1 VTNAA
6 GSKAEDAPRRK
17 DMHKT
22 QPIKTELSKK
32 TRRRPW
38 RHPTQRGIK
47 VPYAAAAAISLME
60 MGITDYER
68 IGAAVGLHPTEVE
81 RIDMA
86 EDKAIRQLCL
96 AGVPYGHY
104 FTLESVIRC
113 PKCSGMIT
121 LAPCVAC
128 DSPSA
133 SRPRLPENAPQ
144 SS

>member
-1 VTNAA
+1 MTKPAT
-6 GSKAEDAPRRK
+6 KTPAPATK
-17 DMHKT
+17 KT
-22 QPIKTELSKK
+22 

-38 RHPTQRGIK
+38 RHPAHRGIK

-68 IGAAVGLHPTEVE
+68 IAAAVGLDAAEVE

-104 FTLESVIRC
+104 FTLEAHIRC

-128 DSPSA
+128 DAPVQVV
-133 SRPRLPENAPQ
+133 PRCRKTCRRARSKRFL
-144 SS
+144 

>member
-1 VTNAA
+1 M
-6 GSKAEDAPRRK
+6 SKPLTKSAS
-17 DMHKT
+17 
-22 QPIKTELSKK
+22 SKK
-32 TRRRPW
+32 STRRRPW
-38 RHPTQRGIK
+38 RHPAHRGIK

-68 IGAAVGLHPTEVE
+68 IAAAVGLDAAEVE

-86 EDKAIRQLCL
+86 EDKSIRQLCL

-104 FTLESVIRC
+104 FTLESHIRC

-128 DSPSA
+128 DTPSA
-133 SRPRLPENAPQ
+133 SRPPLPENVPQ
-144 SS
+144 SAR